1 MEEAGLHHLELIIL
15 FLLLI
20 AAALAAL
27 ARRFQTPYPIVLVV
41 GGLLISF
48 VPYLPHI
55 SLRPDVVFLVFLPP
69 LLYISALRTSW
80 RDFRNNLTSTLI
92 LAFGLVGFT
101 VLGVSFGAAWLLPG
115 FNHRLGAVLGA
126 VIATTDAIAAAAI
139 AKRVGLPRRIMDVL
153 EGESLVND
161 ASGLLALQFA
171 VTLLV
176 TGEHP
181 TIGFALLQLLWLLVG
196 GAGVGVVIAFCV
208 YRLSRNLVDPP
219 IEITLSLVAPY
230 VAYLVAEGI
239 HSSGVLAVVACGLYL
254 GRANSETLSLNARL
268 ESSAVWNMLDFVFN
282 GIVFILIGLQLPFI
296 LKHIYP
302 LGIVRLLWDAA
313 GFSAFVILLR
323 LVWVFWGAWI
333 VYFIRTR
340 LLGRTE
346 PQPNARG
353 VFVVGWTG
361 MRGVLALA
369 AAISLPNLLDN
380 DQPFPERHLIIFLA
394 FSVILVTLVLQGLS
408 LPWLIRKLGLS
419 GGAGASMEEREA
431 RRTILSAVLD
441 YLRSLEDGAKDEHV
455 PIYADFVRHY
465 QDRMMLIDASDE
477 PAHEQQDLAAARY
490 YRSLSRELRSVERKT
505 AMELRDS
512 NRINDELLRTLEREL
527 DLSEARYG
535 GSSELQHG

>member
-80 RDFRNNLTSTLI
+80 RDFRNSLSSTLI

-101 VLGVSFGAAWLLPG
+101 VLGVSFGAGWLLPG

-196 GAGVGVVIAFCV
+196 GVGVGVATAFCV
-208 YRLSRNLVDPP
+208 HRLSRNLVDPP

-230 VAYLVAEGI
+230 FTYLVAEGI

-254 GRANSETLSLNARL
+254 GRANSEALSLNARL
-268 ESSAVWNMLDFVFN
+268 ESSAVWNTLDFIFN
-282 GIVFILIGLQLPFI
+282 GIVFILIGLQLPYI

-302 LGIVRLLWDAA
+302 LGMVRVLWDAA
-313 GFSAFVILLR
+313 AFSAFVILLR

-333 VYFIRTR
+333 LYFVRTR
-340 LLGRTE
+340 LRGRTE
-346 PQPNARG
+346 PPPNARG

-369 AAISLPNLLDN
+369 AAISLPDLLDN

-431 RRTILSAVLD
+431 RRTILSTVLD

-455 PIYADFVRHY
+455 RIYADFVRRY
-465 QDRMMLIDASDE
+465 QDRLMLIDAGDE
-477 PAHEQQDLAAARY
+477 LALEQQDLAAARY

-505 AMELRDS
+505 AIELRNS
-512 NRINDELLRTLEREL
+512 NRINDELLRALEREL
-527 DLSEARYG
+527 DLVEARYDG
-535 GSSELQHG
+535 GELQHG